1 MRDENRRSCQS
12 PAVPFAFL
20 MLRRTAPE
28 EWTPPCLCPLRHL
41 HGHCVVCY
49 TVEGWFVFIMVISV
63 GTEGTV
69 FITSRRFLE
78 KWQNKTYL
86 LTSHKKSPAIS
97 TPHRG
102 LRSTLEAPE
111 TLGICRLA
119 VADSFKAADG
129 TLPRVRGMWRPARL
143 VAVGTLRQMLL
154 PMRTWVLEGVELLVV
169 PQPRIPRA
177 AVVWALGVE
186 ESEDGTTVA
195 GEGEVELEE
204 GCRKVGAAEV
214 IVFVD
219 WLTWWRVV
227 GVLARW
233 RPL

>member
-1 MRDENRRSCQS
+1 MRIVVLVRVLLS
-12 PAVPFAFL
+12 
-20 MLRRTAPE
+20 
-28 EWTPPCLCPLRHL
+28 HL
-41 HGHCVVCY
+41 HSWCYVAQHLKSGPLPVCAHY
-49 TVEGWFVFIMVISV
+49 VTSMATVLSAI
-63 GTEGTV
+63 
-69 FITSRRFLE
+69 
-78 KWQNKTYL
+78 L
-86 LTSHKKSPAIS
+86 LRAGLSSS
-97 TPHRG
+97 WLSRG

>member
-1 MRDENRRSCQS
+1 MRIVVLVRVLLS
-12 PAVPFAFL
+12 
-20 MLRRTAPE
+20 
-28 EWTPPCLCPLRHL
+28 HL
-41 HGHCVVCY
+41 HSWCYVAQHLKSGPLPVCAHYVTSMATVLSAILLRAGLSSSWLSLWGQRGH
-49 TVEGWFVFIMVISV
+49 FS
-63 GTEGTV
+63 
-69 FITSRRFLE
+69 SRLAGFWKNDRTKHIFWLCI
-78 KWQNKTYL
+78 
-86 LTSHKKSPAIS
+86 KKSPAIS
-97 TPHRG
+97 TSHRG

-195 GEGEVELEE
+195 GEGEVELELEE

-214 IVFVD
+214 VVFVD